1 MRSPFEL
8 PELFTL
14 SGQIVTGETSLEQLV
29 LAAGGNTCSGGTG
42 DGNTCGSGSG
52 AKVD

>member
-29 LAAGGNTCSGGTG
+29 LSAGANTCSAGSG
-42 DGNTCGSGSG
+42 DGNSCSGGSG
-52 AKVD
+52 AILD